1 MIIISLLVNVTN
13 EIKWSSGTTSQ
24 ALFTSQFTYGTY
36 TNPLISYMKVDSTN
50 SKIYLW
56 GDITDSGNNYGFLRK
71 IGTDYSQ
78 VQLLTNWN
86 ILKQKSLTA

>member
-1 MIIISLLVNVTN
+1 MIIIFLLVNLTN
-13 EIKWSSGTTSQ
+13 GIKWSTGTTSQ

-36 TNPLISYMKVDSTN
+36 TNPTISNMKVDPTN

-56 GDITDSGNNYGFLRK
+56 GDLTVSGSNYGFLRK

-78 VQLLTNWN
+78 VQLLTN
-86 ILKQKSLTA
+86 